1 MPNITIQWYA
11 GRTQDQKRQ
20 LTAAI
25 TEAMVKIGKTT
36 PDQVHIVF
44 QDVEKSNW
52 GWNGRLASD
61 SVESKPHP
69 RRTAMAGLGALV
81 VTLAFAL
88 VALGTSPP
96 EAQTPTKKEAPAKS
110 DSKKADDARKAES
123 KRKEKL
129 DLNSASEAD
138 LKTLTGIGDAYA
150 KKIVENRPYKRKDE
164 LVSKSIIPKAT
175 YDKIKDDIIAR
186 QKK

>member
-1 MPNITIQWYA
+1 MSSA
-11 GRTQDQKRQ
+11 
-20 LTAAI
+20 
-25 TEAMVKIGKTT
+25 
-36 PDQVHIVF
+36 
-44 QDVEKSNW
+44 
-52 GWNGRLASD
+52 
-61 SVESKPHP
+61 
-69 RRTAMAGLGALV
+69 LGAHCS
-81 VTLAFAL
+81 T
-88 VALGTSPP
+88 PP
-96 EAQTPTKKEAPAKS
+96 EAKAPKKKEAPAKS

>member
-1 MPNITIQWYA
+1 
-11 GRTQDQKRQ
+11 
-20 LTAAI
+20 
-25 TEAMVKIGKTT
+25 
-36 PDQVHIVF
+36 
-44 QDVEKSNW
+44 
-52 GWNGRLASD
+52 
-61 SVESKPHP
+61 
-69 RRTAMAGLGALV
+69 MAGLGALV

-150 KKIVENRPYKRKDE
+150 KKIVENRPYKRRSEEHTSELQSRLHLVCRLLLEKKKKKKDRNVHTTTYNSRDE
-164 LVSKSIIPKAT
+164 DYSKT
-175 YDKIKDDIIAR
+175 R
-186 QKK
+186 LNR

>member
-1 MPNITIQWYA
+1 
-11 GRTQDQKRQ
+11 
-20 LTAAI
+20 
-25 TEAMVKIGKTT
+25 
-36 PDQVHIVF
+36 
-44 QDVEKSNW
+44 
-52 GWNGRLASD
+52 
-61 SVESKPHP
+61 
-69 RRTAMAGLGALV
+69 MAGLVALV

-150 KKIVENRPYKRKDE
+150 KKIIENRPYRRKDE
-164 LVSKSIIPKAT
+164 LVSKSIIPNAT

>member
-1 MPNITIQWYA
+1 
-11 GRTQDQKRQ
+11 
-20 LTAAI
+20 
-25 TEAMVKIGKTT
+25 
-36 PDQVHIVF
+36 
-44 QDVEKSNW
+44 
-52 GWNGRLASD
+52 
-61 SVESKPHP
+61 
-69 RRTAMAGLGALV
+69 MAGLVALV

-96 EAQTPTKKEAPAKS
+96 EAQTPTKKEAAPAKS

-150 KKIVENRPYKRKDE
+150 RKIVENRPYKRKDE

>member
-1 MPNITIQWYA
+1 
-11 GRTQDQKRQ
+11 
-20 LTAAI
+20 
-25 TEAMVKIGKTT
+25 
-36 PDQVHIVF
+36 
-44 QDVEKSNW
+44 
-52 GWNGRLASD
+52 
-61 SVESKPHP
+61 
-69 RRTAMAGLGALV
+69 MAGLVALV

-88 VALGTSPP
+88 VALGTSPH

-138 LKTLTGIGDAYA
+138 RKTLTGIGDAYA
-150 KKIVENRPYKRKDE
+150 NKIVENRPYKRKDE
-164 LVSKSIIPKAT
+164 LVSKSIIPNAT